1 VTDPIDLY
9 SAREQKKRQA
19 ETPTDLQ
26 YDDFPDDFRMKVVH
40 AFRSVIP
47 WEHGT
52 FGMGTDSN
60 RMWRETVLLLKS
72 KHGKDDLSRRD
83 HIPPTEWTG
92 YLRTLS
98 DPGKILDT
106 IEAPLRVAL
115 RQILNMGSRSGR
127 EQSAA
132 ILKSAI
138 DRLNE
143 VFNEHD
149 LGYRFVVAETDGT
162 IDGFIVRSD
171 SDYIHQEAVE
181 PTIRILH
188 GAGYEGPLQEFLEAH
203 REHRRGKHKSA
214 VNEALKAF
222 ESTMKSIC
230 RDRGISDY
238 EQATASKLI
247 KLLVDNNVIPKESE
261 SFFTGVRTV
270 LESGAPTIR
279 NRQSGHGQG
288 PEVVEMRDYSA
299 TFALN
304 IAASGILFLVSAHRD
319 SASNT
324 TQGSATQRKQV
335 KRAASNNPNNPN
347 LRAQKTENRT

>member
-1 VTDPIDLY
+1 
-9 SAREQKKRQA
+9 
-19 ETPTDLQ
+19 
-26 YDDFPDDFRMKVVH
+26 MKVVH

-47 WEHGT
+47 WEPST
-52 FGMGTDSN
+52 FGMVTESN
-60 RMWRETVLLLKS
+60 AVWRATVSLLES
-72 KHGKDDLSRRD
+72 KHGKDDLSPRD
-83 HIPPTEWTG
+83 HIPPTKWKG
-92 YLRTLS
+92 YLRALD
-98 DPGKILDT
+98 DPERILDT

-115 RQILNMGSRSGR
+115 RQILHMRVRSTR

-132 ILKSAI
+132 SLKSAI

-143 VFNEHD
+143 AFNEHD
-149 LGYRFVVAETDGT
+149 LGYESIVTEIDGV

-171 SDYIHQEAVE
+171 SNYIHQEAVE
-181 PTIRILH
+181 PAIEILQ
-188 GAGYEGPLQEFLEAH
+188 GVGYEGPLQEFLEAH

-230 RDRGISDY
+230 RDRGISGY
-238 EQATASKLI
+238 EQLTATKLI
-247 KLLVDNNVIPKESE
+247 ELLVENNVIPKDSK

-270 LESGAPTIR
+270 LESGTPTIR

-304 IAASGILFLVSAHRD
+304 IAASAILFLVSADRD
-319 SASNT
+319 SAANT
-324 TQGSATQRKQV
+324 
-335 KRAASNNPNNPN
+335 KRAPRRSPTPRNKPNNPN
-347 LRAQKTENRT
+347 LRTRKSENRP